1 MSANLYRF
9 GLDWCLNTGLRATYW
24 STAKKARMYADM
36 QRYKVRRTK
45 HLDVGLI

>member
-24 STAKKARMYADM
+24 STAKKARMYAET